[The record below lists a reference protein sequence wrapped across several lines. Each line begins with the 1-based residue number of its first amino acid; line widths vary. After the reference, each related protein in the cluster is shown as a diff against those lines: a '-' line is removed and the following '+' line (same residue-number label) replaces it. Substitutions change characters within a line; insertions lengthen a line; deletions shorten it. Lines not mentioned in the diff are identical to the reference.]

1 MGNSYCLSPDKKTV
15 QNELTVINIQE
26 ENLEEKKL
34 QTTSNQNANSLVDKK
49 NNKNET
55 HSNLTNLTN
64 QNLYSSQINNKNQS
78 SKKVEMKKIIPV
90 PVSNIANTVVSKNKI
105 VVLNNDVI
113 VSGNE
118 INPEKIYIKKKLL
131 GSGAFGEVWLVHHK
145 DLDRDFAMKIIKKGK
160 KVK

>member
-1 MGNSYCLSPDKKTV
+1 MGNSYCLSPDKKAV

-78 SKKVEMKKIIPV
+78 SKK
-90 PVSNIANTVVSKNKI
+90 
-105 VVLNNDVI
+105 
-113 VSGNE
+113 
-118 INPEKIYIKKKLL
+118 
-131 GSGAFGEVWLVHHK
+131 
-145 DLDRDFAMKIIKKGK
+145 
-160 KVK
+160 